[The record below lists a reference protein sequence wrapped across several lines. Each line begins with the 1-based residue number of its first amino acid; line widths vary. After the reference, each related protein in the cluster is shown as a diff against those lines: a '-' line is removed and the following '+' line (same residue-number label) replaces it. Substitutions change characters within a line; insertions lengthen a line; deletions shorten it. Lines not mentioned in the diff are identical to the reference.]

1 MSSVYS
7 AGGKSAEAGAES
19 ANTEANKDLSS
30 MARGFANETKGL
42 RQELITQMGDILK
55 TGGSQAQVPM
65 IAKAVEASKQATSKA
80 TQGLDAEMARA
91 GLSGTPFGIMMKN
104 NARQS
109 GSLATSQIPTNI
121 AQQILAMIP
130 NFILGQGQTAMG
142 GLGGAASNSTSQAN
156 TMTQGLFKSVNLG
169 K

>member
-30 MARGFANETKGL
+30 MAR
-42 RQELITQMGDILK
+42 
-55 TGGSQAQVPM
+55 GGSQAQVPM